1 MSKSRKV
8 LGALLAVVMV
18 LSVLSI
24 SAFAAGGTSYEED
37 ASFTQSWSLGTPVSL
52 GGNQYKVD
60 VILSTN
66 YEVGPVSFKLVHC
79 VNNLASLAILVV
91 IQVRGCYFNS
101 G

>member
-52 GGNQYKVD
+52 GGNQYKVE

-66 YEVGPVSFKLVHC
+66 
-79 VNNLASLAILVV
+79 
-91 IQVRGCYFNS
+91 
-101 G
+101 